1 MPSKLENRVSALEK
15 VKPPGRV
22 FLVWKD
28 SEAHRQA
35 EAEAGPGD
43 TIQVLR
49 WLEPGE
55 DSRNALESH

>member
-15 VKPPGRV
+15 SKPAGRV
-22 FLVWKD
+22 LLVWKD
-28 SEAHRQA
+28 SEAHRKA

-43 TIQVLR
+43 TIQILR

-55 DSRNALESH
+55 DSQSPLESR